1 MVPGPCEGAGE
12 EDGRCRFRGRVALE
26 REERVDRVTRIFAS
40 RWGILLAGAVIGGI
54 AALLQWWGNPPN
66 MGVCVAC
73 MERDIVGAL
82 GFHRAEPVQYLR
94 PEIMGLVLGAF
105 AGALFFREFR
115 GRGGSAPAVRF
126 VLGFFAM
133 TGALVFLGC
142 PWRMLLRIAGGDWN
156 GLVGLCGIIAGIGV
170 GTLFLRGGYTLG
182 RSQKGPAT
190 SGLLWP
196 VLATALL
203 ALLLVGPQLATGVP
217 FASKQGPGSMHAPVW
232 ASLAGAALV
241 GFLAQ
246 RSRFCTVGGIR
257 DFLLIRDSHLLSGA
271 AALVVAALAANL
283 ILGQF
288 SPGFRGQP
296 IAHSAHLWN
305 FLGMALSG
313 LAFVLAGGCPGRQLI
328 LAGEGDQDAGIFA
341 LGMLSG
347 AAFAHNFGVAS
358 SPAGPGPW
366 GPAAV
371 LTGLAACFGIG
382 FFMRRKA

>member
-1 MVPGPCEGAGE
+1 MEK
-12 EDGRCRFRGRVALE
+12 
-26 REERVDRVTRIFAS
+26 VTRFLSS
-40 RWGILLAGAVIGGI
+40 RWGIILAGAVIGWI
-54 AALLQWWGNPPN
+54 AVLLQKLGNPPN

-94 PEIMGLVLGAF
+94 PEILGLVLGAF
-105 AGALFFREFR
+105 AGSLLFREFR
-115 GRGGSAPAVRF
+115 GRGGSAPAIRF

-133 TGALVFLGC
+133 AGALVFLGC

-170 GTLFLRGGYTLG
+170 GTLFLRAGYTLG
-182 RSQKGPAT
+182 PSQKGPAA

-196 VLATALL
+196 VLSLLLL

-217 FASKQGPGSMHAPVW
+217 FSSKQGPGSMHAPIW
-232 ASLAGAALV
+232 ASLVGAALV

-246 RSRFCTVGGIR
+246 RVRFCTVGGIR

-271 AALVVAALAANL
+271 AALVLAALAANL
-283 ILGQF
+283 AIGAF
-288 SPGFRGQP
+288 NPGFQGQP
-296 IAHSAHLWN
+296 IAHTAHLWN
-305 FLGMALSG
+305 FLGMTLAG

-366 GPAAV
+366 GPATV
-371 LTGLAACFGIG
+371 IVGLAACVGIG